1 MRGDSMKILI
11 AVDGS
16 DYTKHMLEY
25 VAAQQAWLGTRSEV
39 SVLTVV
45 PELPPHVRA
54 YMNAADVRS
63 YCDQEAAMVLDPVR
77 QFVWPE
83 GLQPKIAYKVGNPGT
98 VIANTAAAEG
108 FDLIVMGSHGHT
120 KLTSLVLGSV
130 TAEVLASCRVPVLIL
145 RPGARES

>member
-1 MRGDSMKILI
+1 MKILI

-25 VAAQQAWLGTRSEV
+25 VAAEKTWLAAHSEV
-39 SVLTVV
+39 TVLTVV

-63 YCDQEAAMVLDPVR
+63 YCEQEAATVLKPVR

-83 GLQPKIAYKVGNPGT
+83 GWQPKIAYKVGSPGS
-98 VIANTAAAEG
+98 VIAGTAAAEG
-108 FDLIVMGSHGHT
+108 FDLIVMGSHGKT
-120 KLTSLVLGSV
+120 KLTTMVLGSV
-130 TAEVLASCRVPVLIL
+130 TAEVLARCRVPVLIL
-145 RPGARES
+145 RPDAHER